1 MWTCKRV
8 AKSLAETH
16 YKGLPGRKRLGLK
29 AHMALC
35 LVCSRYHKDAM
46 LMQDCAKALA
56 EREQAGNCQ
65 LPARLPEDAKERMKR
80 QLRDVD

>member
-1 MWTCKRV
+1 
-8 AKSLAETH
+8 
-16 YKGLPGRKRLGLK
+16 
-29 AHMALC
+29 MALC